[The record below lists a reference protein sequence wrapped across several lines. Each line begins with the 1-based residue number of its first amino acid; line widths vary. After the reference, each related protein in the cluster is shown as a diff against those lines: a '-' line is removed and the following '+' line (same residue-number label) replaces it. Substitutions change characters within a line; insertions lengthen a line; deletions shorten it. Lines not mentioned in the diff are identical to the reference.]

1 MGAKKMQQLVR
12 LIVSGGASE
21 VHKKRRQRGGYTHK
35 QKEDPNSQRGV
46 MMAAGAPTVVRS
58 VTRRRRSVPLPA
70 AAPRAETT
78 ASKGTAMGRGRRWR
92 TRTAR
97 HAARPGGVSGTDSEL
112 YVGAPLTTMTPPMPI
127 ITITTIGIRQALEA
141 TIITAAHRAM
151 IHPQRAAA
159 VAARGPP
166 RVVMAAAAG
175 ASGGPKAAAV

>member
-1 MGAKKMQQLVR
+1 MGTKKMQQLVR
-12 LIVSGGASE
+12 LGVSGGASE

-127 ITITTIGIRQALEA
+127 TITTIGIRQALEA
-141 TIITAAHRAM
+141 IIITAAHRAM

-166 RVVMAAAAG
+166 QAATAAAAG